1 MYSLQV
7 AMRGLVCTGMS
18 AEVLLGQ
25 TWFREAKETGLIKES
40 KKTVVLQKLPILRN
54 NEEEEDGN

>member
-7 AMRGLVCTGMS
+7 AMRGLVCIGMA

>member
-7 AMRGLVCTGMS
+7 AMRGLVCTGMA

-25 TWFREAKETGLIKES
+25 TWFREAKETGLIKEL

-54 NEEEEDGN
+54 NEEGEDGN

>member
-1 MYSLQV
+1 
-7 AMRGLVCTGMS
+7 MRGLVCTGMA

-25 TWFREAKETGLIKES
+25 TWFREAKETGLIKEL

-54 NEEEEDGN
+54 NEEGEDGN